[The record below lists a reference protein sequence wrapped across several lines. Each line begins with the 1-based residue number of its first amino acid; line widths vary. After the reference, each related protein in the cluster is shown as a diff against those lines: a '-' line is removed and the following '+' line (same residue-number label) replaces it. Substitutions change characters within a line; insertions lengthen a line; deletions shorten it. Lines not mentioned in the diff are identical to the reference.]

1 MLSDYNSA
9 ISRIQQL
16 ESRIQA
22 LENSVAP
29 PHIPAAPTSAMQSAP
44 VSAPQFSSMLNGM
57 TTPSSS
63 LLTKFSPYIDGIITK
78 YANQYNVSPNL
89 VRAVITQESSGNV
102 MEHSSKGAMG
112 LMQLMPSEAS
122 TLGITDPYNPEQ
134 NIAGGTKLLSS
145 LLQRFQGDVPLAL
158 AAYNAG
164 PGAVEKYNGVPPY
177 PETQHYVQRILQMM
191 NH

>member
-1 MLSDYNSA
+1 MLSDYNAA

-16 ESRIQA
+16 ESRIQG

-29 PHIPAAPTSAMQSAP
+29 PQIPTAATPAMAPTAVGS
-44 VSAPQFSSMLNGM
+44 PQFSSVLNGI
-57 TTPSSS
+57 TTPAS
-63 LLTKFSPYIDGIITK
+63 LQLTKFSPYIDGIISK
-78 YANQYNVSPNL
+78 YANQYNISPNL